1 MARFTGTRGRDEFIG
16 ISGQDNRFV
25 FLPGNLA
32 GTDIVSG
39 STALTDI
46 DTLVLYRP
54 DGATGSVR
62 AQAGKFDQVRNIEVV
77 ELADPGIELTV
88 SQQLAGSSQRG
99 FLTISGSSG
108 NDVVSGQPTDPSR
121 GPVTTA
127 LVFNANGGA
136 DSFTGGEGDD
146 IFRFG
151 DQDQSGTAIDGAGG
165 SNIVRF
171 IGAGSFD
178 FATLADVRRFEGVE
192 LRASDG
198 SATVI
203 LDDKPFATLD
213 TGGFA
218 VRSFGSDTID
228 ASRVSAGNTVTAFL
242 DDGDDTY
249 FGGVGDEVVSG
260 DAGNDTLTG
269 GDGNDRL
276 IGDDNADIGNDTL
289 IGGNGD
295 DYLSAGRG
303 INVIDGGA
311 GTDFAELDF
320 SLFTGNLL
328 FTLGSVAGE
337 VYEATVD
344 GLFAGS
350 VTNVESVRISGSRG
364 NNILTG
370 GEGND
375 RLIDG
380 VNGNDTLNGGNG
392 DDSLTGTFG
401 NDTLN
406 GGNGND
412 FLSDGF
418 GNNTLNG
425 GDGDDYLSAG
435 RGINVIDGGAGT
447 DFAQFNFFV
456 SGNVLFTAGSVAGV
470 VYEATVDGVFAG
482 SVTNVERVEIAGNG
496 GNDMLTGGDGDDV
509 LSGGEGNDTL
519 TGGNGNDTLTGG
531 GIFRSGDDFILT
543 GDVGVDNL
551 FGLDGND
558 RLLISDYD
566 DGRLS
571 GGPGDDTLELNG
583 SNLTINL
590 TTDTNKIDSI
600 ERLDLTGFGPNTLI
614 LNDRNVINA
623 TDTRDS
629 AFTAAPTNDALVVL
643 GHDLNIF
650 GGDFGSILDLRTSS
664 PGGSWAEVQ
673 SGVGLDGSAGGDFD
687 FWAYT
692 ADGAVTAFL
701 AVDSDVTVTTG
712 GNNAEADAFVSALQ
726 AQEAANDDAP
736 LELTQDLLLP
746 AFFDVEEPAALY
758 SPIHGDFAQPHIA

>member
-136 DSFTGGEGDD
+136 DSFTGGEGEDRV
-146 IFRFG
+146 RFA
-151 DQDQSGTAIDGAGG
+151 DETRTGTTLDGRGG
-165 SNIVRF
+165 SDALVY
-171 IGAGSFD
+171 IGAGTFD

-213 TGGFA
+213 TFAFA
-218 VRSFGSDTID
+218 VRSYGSDTID
-228 ASRVSAGNTVTAFL
+228 ASRVSAGNTVTTFL

-260 DAGNDTLTG
+260 DEGNDTLTG
-269 GDGNDRL
+269 GDGDDELNGGT
-276 IGDDNADIGNDTL
+276 GDDTL
-289 IGGNGD
+289 IGGDGNDILDGERGD
-295 DYLSAGRG
+295 DTLIGGAGDDVLFG
-303 INVIDGGA
+303 DSSIFSDSLGGFGNNVIDGGDGNDSA
-311 GTDFAELDF
+311 IFNF
-320 SLFTGNLL
+320 SVRTGNLI
-328 FTLGSVAGE
+328 FTV
-337 VYEATVD
+337 
-344 GLFAGS
+344 
-350 VTNVESVRISGSRG
+350 
-364 NNILTG
+364 
-370 GEGND
+370 
-375 RLIDG
+375 
-380 VNGNDTLNGGNG
+380 
-392 DDSLTGTFG
+392 
-401 NDTLN
+401 
-406 GGNGND
+406 
-412 FLSDGF
+412 
-418 GNNTLNG
+418 
-425 GDGDDYLSAG
+425 
-435 RGINVIDGGAGT
+435 
-447 DFAQFNFFV
+447 
-456 SGNVLFTAGSVAGV
+456 GSVAGV
-470 VYEATVDGVFAG
+470 VYEARIDGVFAG
-482 SVTNVERVEIAGNG
+482 SVTNVERVSITGSDG
-496 GNDMLTGGDGDDV
+496 DDTLTGGDGDDN
-509 LSGGEGNDTL
+509 LTGYGGDDTL
-519 TGGNGNDTLTGG
+519 NGGNGNDE
-531 GIFRSGDDFILT
+531 
-543 GDVGVDNL
+543 L
-551 FGLDGND
+551 FGTTGNDTLNGGDGNDRLFGSNDNDTLNGGDGNDWLDGDNGND

-566 DGRLS
+566 DTRLE
-571 GGPGDDTLELNG
+571 GDFGDDTLVLDG
-583 SNLTINL
+583 AGLAINL
-590 TTDTNKIDSI
+590 TTNTNKIFSI
-600 ERLDLTGFGPNTLI
+600 ERLDLTGSGDNSLT
-614 LNDRNVINA
+614 LNDQNVINA
-623 TDTRDS
+623 TRNHDS
-629 AFTAAPTNDALVVL
+629 AFTAAPINDALVVL
-643 GHDLNIF
+643 GDA
-650 GGDFGSILDLRTSS
+650 GDVLDLRTSS

-692 ADGAVTAFL
+692 SGGTVTAFL

-712 GNNAEADAFVSALQ
+712 GNNVAADAFVAALQ
-726 AQEAANDDAP
+726 AQEAANYDAP